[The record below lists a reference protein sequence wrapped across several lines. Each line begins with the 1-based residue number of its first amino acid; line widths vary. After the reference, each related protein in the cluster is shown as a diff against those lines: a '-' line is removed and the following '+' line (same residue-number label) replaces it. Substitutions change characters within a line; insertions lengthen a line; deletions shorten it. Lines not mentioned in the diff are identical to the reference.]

1 MEMGMKNIKGLD
13 FLYLGL
19 YAFAGLGSELLLV
32 FFIEPSLYGKSI
44 NEFTNL
50 ENIIHWILTCI
61 IWGIV
66 SALLI
71 SISRNKYQF
80 NILDNRNKLGK
91 LNWIIALIILVISI
105 IISIWQWNG
114 FKVLIEFKNNG
125 WVKFIFQYIYYI
137 FEAVLVLLIIV
148 FGQKAGEMSFKNKRL
163 PWGGFLLGVTWGLIH
178 LLTKG
183 DLVIGLILCLASVL
197 YGIAYLAVKKNIYI
211 AYPIIFLMF
220 VL

>member
-1 MEMGMKNIKGLD
+1 M
-13 FLYLGL
+13 
-19 YAFAGLGSELLLV
+19 
-32 FFIEPSLYGKSI
+32 
-44 NEFTNL
+44 
-50 ENIIHWILTCI
+50 
-61 IWGIV
+61 
-66 SALLI
+66 
-71 SISRNKYQF
+71 
-80 NILDNRNKLGK
+80 
-91 LNWIIALIILVISI
+91 
-105 IISIWQWNG
+105 
-114 FKVLIEFKNNG
+114 
-125 WVKFIFQYIYYI
+125 KFIFQYIYYI